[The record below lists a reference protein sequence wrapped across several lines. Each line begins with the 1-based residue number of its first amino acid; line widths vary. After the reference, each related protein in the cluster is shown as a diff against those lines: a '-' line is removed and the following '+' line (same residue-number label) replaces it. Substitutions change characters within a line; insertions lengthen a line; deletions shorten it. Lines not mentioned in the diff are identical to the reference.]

1 MRERFLPPG
10 GRRVAVSA
18 ALGLLAFVGQV
29 LAGDT
34 NYVIHISADG
44 LRPDAVANSIASGDS
59 PNFARIR
66 SQGAFTDN
74 ARTDFDWTITLPN
87 HTSQLTGRGVE
98 GATGHNW
105 TFNGDTS
112 PPLTLHSNKG
122 SYISSAF
129 DVAHDNGLRTSL
141 YASKTKFSL
150 YETSYNATYGAA
162 DTTGPNNGNDKIDG
176 YQINL
181 NSASL
186 TTNFV
191 NAMVTNPFDYSFIH
205 FHDADSA
212 GHGTNWNVTDRNS
225 PYMASVRAVDGYLGT
240 LLQMIDNDVRFA
252 GHTTILLTADH
263 GGRAGTTDHSTATD
277 PQDYTIPFYAWGG
290 SVLAGDMYAMNAS
303 TRANPLASRPGYIDL
318 LQPIRNGDVGNLALD
333 LLGLG
338 PIPGST
344 INASQNLV
352 VPEPGMLSAIAMT
365 SLLIQCRRR
374 REPIQFG

>member
-1 MRERFLPPG
+1 MQERFLPLG
-10 GRRVAVSA
+10 VRGVATAA
-18 ALGLLAFVGQV
+18 ALGLLTFVGRV
-29 LAGDT
+29 AGGDT
-34 NYVIHISADG
+34 HYVIHISADG

-59 PNFARIR
+59 PNFARMR
-66 SQGAFTDN
+66 TQGAFTDN

-87 HTSQLTGRGVE
+87 HTSQLTGRGVA
-98 GATGHNW
+98 GTSGHNW

-112 PPLTLHSNKG
+112 PPVTLHSNKG

-150 YETSYNATYGAA
+150 YDTSYNATYGAA

-186 TTNFV
+186 TSNFV
-191 NAMVTNPFDYSFIH
+191 SAMVANPFGYSFIH

-212 GHGTNWNVTDRNS
+212 GHGSNWNVTDRNS

-240 LLQMIDNDVRFA
+240 LLQMIDSDVRFA

-263 GGRAGTTDHSTATD
+263 GGRAGTTDHSTETD

-290 SVLAGDMYAMNAS
+290 SVLAGDLYAMNAF
-303 TRANPLASRPGYIDL
+303 TRGNPLTGRPDYSNL
-318 LQPIRNGDVGNLALD
+318 LQPIRNGDAGNLALD
-333 LLGLG
+333 LLSLG

-344 INASQNLV
+344 INASQNLA
-352 VPEPGMLSAIAMT
+352 VPEPGMLGVIGLM
-365 SLLIQCRRR
+365 SLLIGRHRR
-374 REPIQFG
+374 